1 MKFAIFGTGGVGA
14 VFGARLAASGEDV
27 TFVAR
32 GSHLETIQKNGLL
45 VKSAELGD
53 TRIYP
58 ARALSRLE
66 DSDYDFIFLTV
77 KLWDTAQAIEAIRPV
92 VSNKTAII
100 SFQNGVTKD
109 ELLADA
115 YGADRIL
122 GGISYVGA
130 TILEPGVIQQNGV
143 VQKLVFG
150 ELNRI
155 DSMASERCQKLK
167 QSLEKAGV
175 EARISKDITSD
186 IWQKFIVLVAMSSV
200 TAATRQSIGVVRS
213 NVQTRALLLSVMS
226 EVRALAISRGIVLPD
241 NIIEDR
247 MQYLDSLSPD
257 VTASMEYD
265 LRMGNRLELPWLAG
279 AVVDMAAAAQPPL
292 EVPTCKILSAV
303 LSPFV
308 RGKSNQ

>member
-32 GSHLETIQKNGLL
+32 GAHLENIEKTGLL
-45 VKSAELGD
+45 VQSAELGD
-53 TRIYP
+53 TRIFP
-58 ARALSRLE
+58 AKAVAKLDDL
-66 DSDYDFIFLTV
+66 DYDFIFLTV
-77 KLWDTAQAIEAIRPV
+77 KLWDTVSAIEAIRPF
-92 VSNKTAII
+92 VSSSTTVI

-109 ELLADA
+109 DLLADA
-115 YGADRIL
+115 FGADRIL

-130 TILEPGVIQQNGV
+130 TILEPGVIQQNGI

-150 ELNRI
+150 ELNSRG
-155 DSMASERCQKLK
+155 SMASERCRNLK
-167 QSLEKAGV
+167 QSLERAGV
-175 EARISKDITSD
+175 EAIISANITSD

-200 TAATRQSIGVVRS
+200 TAATRQSIGKVRS
-213 NVQTRALLLSVMS
+213 NRQTRELLLSVML
-226 EVRALAISRGIVLPD
+226 EVRDLALSRGITLPE
-241 NIIEDR
+241 NIVEDR

-279 AVVDMAAAAQPPL
+279 AVVDMAAAAKPPL
-292 EVPTCKILSAV
+292 AVPACKILSAI

-308 RGKSNQ
+308 QGAPN

>member
-32 GSHLETIQKNGLL
+32 GAHLDAIEKTGLL

-53 TRIYP
+53 TRIFP
-58 ARALSRLE
+58 AKAVAKLDDL
-66 DSDYDFIFLTV
+66 DYDFIFLTV
-77 KLWDTAQAIEAIRPV
+77 KLWDTVSAIEAIRPF
-92 VSNKTAII
+92 VSSSTTVI

-109 ELLADA
+109 DLLADA
-115 YGADRIL
+115 FGADRIL

-130 TILEPGVIQQNGV
+130 TILEPGVIQQNGI

-150 ELNRI
+150 ELNSRG
-155 DSMASERCQKLK
+155 SMASERCRNLK
-167 QSLEKAGV
+167 QSLERAGV
-175 EARISKDITSD
+175 EAIISANITSD

-200 TAATRQSIGVVRS
+200 TAATRQSIGKVRS
-213 NVQTRALLLSVMS
+213 NRQTRELLLSVML
-226 EVRALAISRGIVLPD
+226 EVRDLALSRGITLPE
-241 NIIEDR
+241 NIVEDR

-279 AVVDMAAAAQPPL
+279 AVVDMAAAAKPRL
-292 EVPTCKILSAV
+292 AVPACKILSAI

-308 RGKSNQ
+308 QGAPN

>member
-27 TFVAR
+27 TFIAR
-32 GSHLETIQKNGLL
+32 GSHLEAIQRTGLV

-58 ARALSRLE
+58 AKALSRLE

-77 KLWDTAQAIEAIRPV
+77 KLWDTAAAIEAIHPAMSSSTTV
-92 VSNKTAII
+92 I
-100 SFQNGVTKD
+100 SFQNGVSKD
-109 ELLADA
+109 DLLAEA
-115 YGADRIL
+115 LGSDRVL

-130 TILEPGVIQQNGV
+130 TILEPGVIQQNGT

-150 ELNRI
+150 ELDNR
-155 DSMASERCQKLK
+155 DSMASVRCHKLK

-175 EARISKDITSD
+175 EAQISKDITSD

-200 TAATRQSIGVVRS
+200 TAATRQSIGKVRS
-213 NVQTRALLLSVMS
+213 NAQTRALLLSIMS
-226 EVRALAISRGIVLPD
+226 EVRDLARSKGITLPV
-241 NIIEDR
+241 NIVEDR
-247 MQYLDSLSPD
+247 MNYLDSLSPD

-279 AVVDMAAAAQPPL
+279 AVVDMAAAVQPPL

-308 RGKSNQ
+308 QGKSIQ